1 MLDLVD
7 PELDEFPKD
16 EVLRYMKVAL
26 FCVQANASRRPLM
39 SQVIEMLSRN
49 VKLNENQ
56 LTPPGFSEDSGQKSG
71 IVSKGKST
79 GTSVSQQMSSYPVTI
94 TEVVPR

>member
-7 PELDEFPKD
+7 PKLDAFPKD
-16 EVLRYMKVAL
+16 EALRYMKVAL
-26 FCVQANASRRPLM
+26 FCTQANASRRPLM

-56 LTPPGFSEDSGQKSG
+56 LTPPGFSEDSGRKGG
-71 IVSKGKST
+71 IVSKNKST
-79 GTSVSQQMSSYPVTI
+79 ETSTSRQMSSFPITI
-94 TEVVPR
+94 TEVAPR